1 MNVCT
6 KCQKTAFVKVTD
18 GYFLCKECFT
28 ENVEKKVI
36 NAIKKYH
43 MITYGAHVAIGVSGG
58 KDSVTLLH
66 IMKKIM
72 RSDIKLTAVIVDEG
86 IEGYRPEGI
95 KIAIKN
101 AELLHIPYKVNSYK
115 KSFGYTLDE
124 MLLDPPMGKTSC
136 GVCGVFR
143 RKTLNNLA
151 LEVGADYLATG
162 HNLDDEAESVLM
174 NVLRGDPIRFGR
186 MSRQPEKFSNKFVP
200 RIKPMVLVSQ
210 PEIVYYAIANNLE
223 WHDHTCPYAGE
234 ARRNSIREFLQSQE
248 KKHFGTLK
256 NIITFQDE
264 LLEHLKIEEREELN
278 LFDCK
283 VCGEPTD
290 DPLMLC
296 QGCKLLAKISN

>member
-6 KCQKTAFVKVTD
+6 KCQKTAFIKVTD

-28 ENVEKKVI
+28 ESIEKKVRT
-36 NAIKKYH
+36 AIKRYK
-43 MITYGAHVAIGVSGG
+43 MLTYNAHVAIGLSGG

-66 IMKKIM
+66 IMKKIAQQKT
-72 RSDIKLTAVIVDEG
+72 KLTAVIVDEG
-86 IEGYRPEGI
+86 VAGYRPEGI

-101 AELLHIPYKVNSYK
+101 AEELQIPYKVKSYK
-115 KSFGYTLDE
+115 ESFGYTLDE
-124 MLLDPPMGKTSC
+124 MLIEPPMGKTSC
-136 GVCGVFR
+136 GVCGTFR

-151 LEVGADYLATG
+151 LDVGADVLATG

-174 NVLRGDPIRFGR
+174 NVLRGDPIRFSR
-186 MSRQPEKFSNKFVP
+186 MAREPEKFSEKFVP
-200 RIKPMVLVSQ
+200 RIKPLVLVSQ

-234 ARRNSIREFLQSQE
+234 ARRNGIRNFLQTQE

-256 NIITFQDE
+256 NIIAFQDE
-264 LLEHLKIEEREELN
+264 LLKQYELVEREEVKVL
-278 LFDCK
+278 DCK

-290 DPLMLC
+290 DPTMLC
-296 QGCKLLAKISN
+296 QGCKLLAKIKS